1 MLRRSVEVEVVAL
14 IGLIGV
20 LDRVVEKCVGLVN
33 GVNSEVFGLDDHK
46 WEVLAHECELIVAD
60 IGTEP

>member
-1 MLRRSVEVEVVAL
+1 MEVVAL